1 MIEVKH
7 LSKLYGKIK
16 AVNDISFTVKKGQ
29 LFAFLGVNGAGKST
43 TISMLTSELTPTSG
57 IALIDGVNVQ
67 DESNLIKEKIGVVFQ
82 NTALDQ
88 ELTAYEN
95 LKCRAA
101 LYGITGKAFKERF
114 EELVEI
120 FEMHDFMNRPLRR
133 LTGGQRRRIDIARA
147 LIHRPQ
153 VLILDEPT
161 TGLDPGTRK
170 MIWSIIERLRQEEE
184 LTVFLTTH
192 YMEEANDASYVV
204 IIDHGHIVAKGT
216 PRELKNR
223 YGQDTLYLYGVN
235 KEDIKSFHM
244 PYHKIDHGYAIM
256 LNNTKEAT
264 KLILTYPQF
273 FTDYEIL
280 KGDMDSVFLN
290 VTGKKGN
297 EHEDN
302 VDLNA

>member
-82 NTALDQ
+82 DTALDQ

-101 LYGITGKAFKERF
+101 LYGNTGKAFKERF
-114 EELVEI
+114 EELVKI
-120 FEMHDFMNRPLRR
+120 FEMHDFMNRPLRH
-133 LTGGQRRRIDIARA
+133 LSGGQRRRIDIARA

-161 TGLDPGTRK
+161 TGLDPESR
-170 MIWSIIERLRQEEE
+170 RL
-184 LTVFLTTH
+184 F
-192 YMEEANDASYVV
+192 NN
-204 IIDHGHIVAKGT
+204 
-216 PRELKNR
+216 P
-223 YGQDTLYLYGVN
+223 LYGR
-235 KEDIKSFHM
+235 
-244 PYHKIDHGYAIM
+244 
-256 LNNTKEAT
+256 
-264 KLILTYPQF
+264 
-273 FTDYEIL
+273 
-280 KGDMDSVFLN
+280 
-290 VTGKKGN
+290 GK
-297 EHEDN
+297 
-302 VDLNA
+302 

>member
-120 FEMHDFMNRPLRR
+120 FEMHDFMNRPLRH
-133 LTGGQRRRIDIARA
+133 LSGGQRRRIDIARA

-273 FTDYEIL
+273 FTDYEII

-290 VTGKKGN
+290 VTGNKGN

>member
-82 NTALDQ
+82 DTALDQ

-101 LYGITGKAFKERF
+101 LYGITGKAFKGRF

-120 FEMHDFMNRPLRR
+120 FEMHDFMNRPLRH
-133 LTGGQRRRIDIARA
+133 LSGGQRRRIDIARA

-204 IIDHGHIVAKGT
+204 IIDQGHIVAKGT

-235 KEDIKSFHM
+235 KEDIRSFHM

-273 FTDYEIL
+273 FTDYEII

-297 EHEDN
+297 EYEDN